1 MLIFYWDR
9 AIFNLLIFTL
19 LSKHK
24 PFYHLNM
31 LLLHTILENVVG
43 LMTDIFLTSFNNILV
58 TEFKKQ
64 NLKLS
69 RKITTLN
76 RNFEMLKVAAAMKSM
91 TT

>member
-1 MLIFYWDR
+1 
-9 AIFNLLIFTL
+9 
-19 LSKHK
+19 
-24 PFYHLNM
+24 M

-43 LMTDIFLTSFNNILV
+43 LIIDIFLTSFNNILV
-58 TEFKKQ
+58 AEFKKQ